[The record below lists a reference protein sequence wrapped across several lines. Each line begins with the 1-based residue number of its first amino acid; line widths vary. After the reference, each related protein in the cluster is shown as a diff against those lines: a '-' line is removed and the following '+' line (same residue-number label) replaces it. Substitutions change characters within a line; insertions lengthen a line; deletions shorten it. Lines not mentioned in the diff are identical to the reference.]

1 MSPRAACQLEQ
12 LGFTQVYDY
21 VLGIADWK
29 AAGRPTDETET
40 SVQRVADATRPDV
53 PTCAPGESLET
64 VWSRTD
70 TAGWDECL
78 VIECDGL
85 VVGRLRGE
93 AWTKNRE
100 LLAGDV
106 MESGP
111 TTVRANGL
119 LAPLVERMQKRDTK
133 MVTVTTP
140 QGHLIGVLIR
150 QEAEQLLSGGT
161 PEQIWADCDGCPG
174 QWRLVENP

>member
-1 MSPRAACQLEQ
+1 
-12 LGFTQVYDY
+12 
-21 VLGIADWK
+21 
-29 AAGRPTDETET
+29 
-40 SVQRVADATRPDV
+40 
-53 PTCAPGESLET
+53 
-64 VWSRTD
+64 
-70 TAGWDECL
+70 
-78 VIECDGL
+78 
-85 VVGRLRGE
+85 
-93 AWTKNRE
+93 
-100 LLAGDV
+100 

-150 QEAEQLLSGGT
+150 EEAEQLLSGGT